1 MITNNI
7 KNNQLFVGI
16 DGGGTKC
23 KAIIVNRCNDIVG
36 PGVAGPGNPLHGFN
50 QATHSIEQSARL
62 ALQDAGL
69 KDTPLSEL
77 IVGVGRPELTYQ
89 VCITK

>member
-1 MITNNI
+1 
-7 KNNQLFVGI
+7 
-16 DGGGTKC
+16 TKC
-23 KAIIVNRCNDIVG
+23 KAIIVNSCNNIVG
-36 PGVAGPGNPLHGFN
+36 TGVAGPGNPLHGFN

-77 IVGVGRPELTYQ
+77 IAGVGLAGVNLPSLHNQMTQWQHPFKAMHLT
-89 VCITK
+89 T